1 MVKVNKNKSVK
12 EHLNMKFITEIHLQ
26 DLIHISQ
33 YIAYLTQKNTYFF
46 VQFRSFEL
54 HIFHNYN

>member
-1 MVKVNKNKSVK
+1 ME

-33 YIAYLTQKNTYFF
+33 YIAKLYSEKYLFF
-46 VQFRSFEL
+46 VQFCCFEL
-54 HIFHNYN
+54 HIFHNDYNLTN